1 MATRTVQ
8 VTAKLTDINGSPL
21 ANKSI
26 NLYYRESGQTTWN
39 DIGTNPH
46 TTDTNGEVTDTV
58 DLTAPGVYDFRA
70 EFPGDADYESSYTE
84 LLNQKIKAKT
94 QITLTITPQ

>member
-1 MATRTVQ
+1 MPTRSVQ
-8 VTAKLTDINGSPL
+8 VTAVLKDTDGNPL
-21 ANKSI
+21 SGKSV

-46 TTDTNGEVTDTV
+46 TTGANGQVTDTV
-58 DLTAPGVYDFRA
+58 DLAVPGTYDFRA
-70 EFPGDADYESSYTE
+70 EFPGDDQYEASYDE
-84 LLNQKIKAKT
+84 KLNQTIKAKT